1 MLAVFQIRNRME
13 RQLIRRLFTGKF
25 IHVIA
30 GYRKQRASRREI
42 HIVNA
47 KVALVALDLA
57 CKFLFRE
64 LHRLA
69 VNALHFHHRALDK
82 RALLRQARH
91 IQVLDGKPSIFR
103 DAARN
108 FIIQASRE
116 HPR

>member
-1 MLAVFQIRNRME
+1 ME
-13 RQLIRRLFTGKF
+13 RQFIRRLFTGKF

-30 GYRKQRASRREI
+30 GYSKQRASRGEI

-47 KVALVALDLA
+47 KVALVALDLPRE
-57 CKFLFRE
+57 FFFRE

-69 VNALHFHHRALDK
+69 IDTLHRHYRALDK
-82 RALLRQARH
+82 RTLLRQASH
-91 IQVLDGKPSIFR
+91 IQVLNGKPSIFR

-116 HPR
+116 HPRRSNCHQQSN